1 MTAISRPAGSVPAG
15 DAPAPITWL
24 SGIAR
29 VFEYRLLSYR
39 RTFRSSIFNSFVG
52 PALFLAAMGVGLG
65 TYVDQS
71 ATAELGGV
79 SYLAFLA
86 PGLLAATAM
95 QTASFEATF
104 PIMGGLV
111 WNRVYHAM
119 YATPIRPSDVAL
131 GNLAW
136 IAFRVLLVSS
146 VFVLVTALF
155 GAAASPLIVLAIPVG
170 VLTGLAFAGPIAAF
184 SATQRTVEK
193 FNAVF
198 RFGITP
204 LFLFSGTFFPIESL
218 PTFLQPVAWLTP
230 LYHGVA
236 LSRGLSLGTAG
247 EEPLLMLAHAAVLL
261 AFAAAGAYAAVRTVS
276 ARLVR
281 G

>member
-1 MTAISRPAGSVPAG
+1 MTAIGRPAGSVPSGA
-15 DAPAPITWL
+15 APGAISWL

-29 VFEYRLLSYR
+29 VFEYRLMDYR
-39 RTFRSSIFNSFVG
+39 RTYRSSIFNSFVG

-65 TYVDQS
+65 TYVDT
-71 ATAELGGV
+71 TAALGGV

-95 QTASFEATF
+95 QTASFESTF

-119 YATPIRPSDVAL
+119 YATPLRPNDIAL

-136 IAFRVLLVSS
+136 IGFRVLLVSS

-155 GAAASPLIVLAIPVG
+155 GAAVSPLIVLAIPAA
-170 VLTGLAFAGPIAAF
+170 VLTGMAFAGPIAAF
-184 SATQRTVEK
+184 SATQRNVEK

-204 LFLFSGTFFPIESL
+204 LFLFSGTFFPVESL
-218 PTFLQPVAWLTP
+218 PSFLQVVAWLTP

-236 LSRGLSLGTAG
+236 LCRGLALGTAA
-247 EEPLLMLAHAAVLL
+247 EEPLQMLAHTAILM
-261 AFAAAGAYAAVRTVS
+261 AFAVVGAWATVRTFE
-276 ARLVR
+276 RKLVR

>member
-1 MTAISRPAGSVPAG
+1 MTAISRPVGG
-15 DAPAPITWL
+15 APPGAPPGEISL
-24 SGIAR
+24 PSGIAR
-29 VFEYRLLSYR
+29 VFEYRLLDYR
-39 RTFRSSIFNSFVG
+39 RTYRSSIFNSFVG

-65 TYVDQS
+65 TYVNDS
-71 ATAELGGV
+71 AALGGV

-95 QTASFEATF
+95 QSAAFEATF

-111 WNRVYHAM
+111 WNRAYHAM
-119 YATPIRPSDVAL
+119 YATPIRPKDIAL
-131 GNLAW
+131 GNLVW
-136 IAFRVLLVSS
+136 IGFRVLLISC

-155 GAAASPLIVLAIPVG
+155 GAAASPLIVLAIPAA
-170 VLTGLAFAGPIAAF
+170 VLTGIAFAGPIAAF

-204 LFLFSGTFFPIESL
+204 LFLFSGTFFPVESL
-218 PTFLQPVAWLTP
+218 PTFLQVVAWFTP

-236 LSRGLSLGTAG
+236 LCRGLALGTAAQ
-247 EEPLLMLAHAAVLL
+247 EPLLMLAHTAILV
-261 AFAAAGAYAAVRTVS
+261 AFAAVGAWATVRMFE
-276 ARLVR
+276 RKLVR

>member
-1 MTAISRPAGSVPAG
+1 MTAICRPAPSAPAG
-15 DAPAPITWL
+15 AAPAGITWL

-39 RTFRSSIFNSFVG
+39 RTFRASIFNSFVG
-52 PALFLAAMGVGLG
+52 PALFLAAIGVGLG
-65 TYVDQS
+65 TYVDAG
-71 ATAELGGV
+71 ATAALDGV

-95 QTASFEATF
+95 QTASFESTF

-119 YATPIRPSDVAL
+119 YATPIRPRDIAL

-136 IAFRVLLVSS
+136 IGFRVLMVSS

-155 GAAASPLIVLAIPVG
+155 GAAASPLIVLTIPVA
-170 VLTGLAFAGPIAAF
+170 VLTGMAFAGPIAAF

-204 LFLFSGTFFPIESL
+204 LFLFSGTFFPVESL
-218 PTFLQPVAWLTP
+218 PTFLQAVAWLTP

-236 LSRGLSLGTAG
+236 LSRGLALGTAA
-247 EEPLLMLAHAAVLL
+247 EEPLLMLAHAAIL
-261 AFAAAGAYAAVRTVS
+261 FAVAAVGAWAAVRTFD
-276 ARLVR
+276 RKLVR